1 MAFLQ
6 PRVLSCFLVAL
17 LIHFS
22 ILSQMYLS
30 HAQYKKKLI
39 VLEGI
44 ELIEPLPAGAPAPMV
59 IEKQKKPSLLEF
71 SKKALA
77 GLKKL
82 TLPPLELEKPD
93 KSVDMAKKL
102 ETTKK
107 VRDIFQEQEKLMDS
121 PQDLTREEKK
131 PALARLFDNEMNRGA
146 AEIKMSSQMPGKS
159 KGILQTSNEPGLK
172 IEEVGRRR
180 VEVAKEEEKPRG
192 ISDIFGSSQGKGIS
206 TDRQLSRDVKAGPAT
221 NKNIIPLFGGN
232 SQQGQ
237 SSIKM
242 EKGVRDV
249 RPQGRQSG
257 ASPGLS
263 QLFGEQGGSSN
274 GKGKKEGKIALQG
287 KPATEPAK
295 GGPGGVAK
303 GKGIG
308 ELFGEK
314 GEGGGKEGAGVAKV
328 QAVKKLTE
336 DMVQVTGQLSKRGKK
351 KMFLPT
357 YPAWAEKEGIE
368 ADVSIRITVSPQGE
382 VVDAYV
388 ERTSGQKE
396 MDKLALIAVRNWVFV
411 ALSEDMTQENQWGIV
426 IFKFRL

>member
-6 PRVLSCFLVAL
+6 PRVLSCFLIAL

-44 ELIEPLPAGAPAPMV
+44 ELIEPLPAGAPEPMV
-59 IEKQKKPSLLEF
+59 IEKQKKSTLLEF
-71 SKKALA
+71 SKKALE

-82 TLPPLELEKPD
+82 TLPSFELEKQE

-107 VRDIFQEQEKLMDS
+107 VKDIFQEQERLMEK

-131 PALARLFDNEMNRGA
+131 PALARLFDKEMDRGA
-146 AEIKMSSQMPGKS
+146 AEIKMSKEMPGKS
-159 KGILQTSNEPGLK
+159 KGMLHASNEPGLK

-180 VEVAKEEEKPRG
+180 VEAAREEEKPRG

-206 TDRQLSRDVKAGPAT
+206 TDRRLSKDVKAGPAT
-221 NKNIIPLFGGN
+221 NKNIIPLFSDGG
-232 SQQGQ
+232 QKQ
-237 SSIKM
+237 SPIKM
-242 EKGVRDV
+242 ERGVQDV
-249 RPQGRQSG
+249 KPQGGKSSG
-257 ASPGLS
+257 SPALS
-263 QLFGEQGGSSN
+263 QLFGKQGGSGD
-274 GKGKKEGKIALQG
+274 GKGGGEGKIALQG
-287 KPATEPAK
+287 KPASAPAK
-295 GGPGGVAK
+295 GGSGGAGK

-314 GEGGGKEGAGVAKV
+314 GGKEETGADKV
-328 QAVKKLTE
+328 QSIKKLRE
-336 DMVQVTGQLSKRGKK
+336 DMVQITGQLSKRGKK
-351 KMFLPT
+351 KTFLPI

-368 ADVSIRITVSPQGE
+368 ADVSIHITVSPQGE
-382 VVDAYV
+382 VIDAYV

-396 MDKLALIAVRNWVFV
+396 LDKLALIAIRNWVFV
-411 ALSEDMTQENQWGIV
+411 ALSEDTAQENQWGIV
-426 IFKFRL
+426 IFKFRLQ

>member
-44 ELIEPLPAGAPAPMV
+44 ELIEPLPAGVPEPAV
-59 IEKQKKPSLLEF
+59 IEKKKPTLLEF
-71 SKKALA
+71 SKKALE

-82 TLPPLELEKPD
+82 TLPPLELEKEE

-107 VRDIFQEQEKLMDS
+107 VKDIFQEQERLMEK

-131 PALARLFDNEMNRGA
+131 PALARLFDKEMGRGA
-146 AEIKMSSQMPGKS
+146 AEIKMSKEMPGKS
-159 KGILQTSNEPGLK
+159 KGLLQSSNEPGLK

-180 VEVAKEEEKPRG
+180 VEVAREEEKPRG

-206 TDRQLSRDVKAGPAT
+206 TDRQLSKDVKVSPAA
-221 NKNIIPLFGGN
+221 NKQIIPLFGGN
-232 SQQGQ
+232 DQKQ
-237 SSIKM
+237 SSIKLA
-242 EKGVRDV
+242 KGVQDV
-249 RPQGRQSG
+249 RPQEGKSSG
-257 ASPGLS
+257 SPGLS
-263 QLFGEQGGSSN
+263 QLFGKQGGSGDGN
-274 GKGKKEGKIALQG
+274 GGKIALQG
-287 KPATEPAK
+287 KPAAEPAK
-295 GGPGGVAK
+295 SGPRGVEK

-308 ELFGEK
+308 ELFGEGGREGK
-314 GEGGGKEGAGVAKV
+314 GRKEEAGVARV
-328 QAVKKLTE
+328 QAVKKLSE
-336 DMVQVTGQLSKRGKK
+336 DMVQITGQLSKRGKK
-351 KMFLPT
+351 KTFLPI
-357 YPAWAEKEGIE
+357 YPDWAEKEGIE
-368 ADVSIRITVSPQGE
+368 ADVSIHITVSPQGE
-382 VVDAYV
+382 VIDAYV
-388 ERTSGQKE
+388 ERTSGHKE
-396 MDKLALIAVRNWVFV
+396 LDRLALAALRNWVFA
-411 ALSEDMTQENQWGIV
+411 ALSVDTVQENQWGII